1 MIYQLLKPFVRILF
15 HFYFRKIYFNGV
27 ERIPKDR
34 AVLFAVNH
42 PTAFLDPVFVASHIR
57 PTTHFLL
64 RGDVFVGKLVI
75 WLLNQINTIPVFRFR
90 DGFSNL
96 KNNQDTFEKCYDLLG
111 NGNHVLVLAEGHMEH
126 EKRLRPIQKGTARL
140 MLGAY
145 DKYPNGK
152 YCILPIGVN
161 YTAANELRSEMMTTI
176 GRPILLED
184 YLDAYKENPRKAV
197 KQITDEITRQ
207 LEELVV
213 HIQIDED
220 ADFVNNILTYKRNDR
235 NKSLF
240 PYRSDSQ
247 QPVREEVHIAN
258 TVNNSS
264 SADKQYISQLVTSY
278 ESLLRKH
285 SMTDFGVAQPDFY
298 QPFYSLLL
306 FLLAPLAAI
315 GYGLFYAIPFGIGKY
330 VAHKKVRKPAFYGS
344 IVFGVALAFY
354 LLPTI
359 VLLIVTLLTL
369 SWKTGVG
376 IVLFYA
382 LCYLGVHYRDYYYCH
397 CESKAWSALDKAAQ
411 EELRRVRQEIIKG
424 F

>member
-15 HFYFRKIYFNGV
+15 HFYFRKLYFNGV

-42 PTAFLDPVFVASHIR
+42 PTAFLDPVFVGSHIS

-64 RGDVFVGKLVI
+64 RGDLFAGKVVI
-75 WLLNQINTIPVFRFR
+75 WLLNQIKTIPVFRFR
-90 DGFSNL
+90 DGFNNL
-96 KNNQDTFEKCYDLLG
+96 KNNQDTFDRCYDLLG
-111 NGNHVLVLAEGHMEH
+111 NGKHILVLAEGQTEH
-126 EKRLRPIQKGTARL
+126 EKKLRPIQKGTARL
-140 MLGAY
+140 LLGSY
-145 DKYPNGK
+145 DKFPNGK

-161 YTAANELRSEMMTTI
+161 YTAANELRSEMMATI
-176 GRPILLED
+176 GNPILLED

-213 HIQIDED
+213 HIQNGED

-240 PYRSDSQ
+240 PYRSDSS
-247 QPVREEVHIAN
+247 QPVREEVQIAN
-258 TVNNSS
+258 AVNNSS
-264 SADKQYISQLVTSY
+264 PADKQHISHLVANY

-285 SMTDFGVAQPDFY
+285 SITDFGVTQPDFY

-330 VAHKKVRKPAFYGS
+330 IANKKVRKPAFYGS
-344 IVFGVALAFY
+344 IVFGVALFFY
-354 LLPTI
+354 MVSTI
-359 VLLIVTLLTL
+359 VLLIVAILTL
-369 SWKTGVG
+369 SWKIGAG

-382 LCYLGVHYRDYYYCH
+382 ICYLGVHYRDYYYCH
-397 CESKAWSALDKAAQ
+397 KESKAWSDLDTTAQ
-411 EELRRVRQEIIKG
+411 EELLSARREIIKR